1 MFSRDLFS
9 SGLFFNPL
17 FYLFSVVAI
26 MIQIFICFKA
36 KNKFIKA
43 LPCIITFVSSIGFS
57 ISAYYH
63 DGWDAFGYGA
73 ISNISLLFFLSFF
86 FGLVISWIVKKKTL
100 I

>member
-1 MFSRDLFS
+1 MLSGDLFS

-17 FYLFSVVAI
+17 FYLFLVVAI

-57 ISAYYH
+57 IPSYYI
-63 DGWDAFGYGA
+63 DGWDGFGYGA
-73 ISNISLLFFLSFF
+73 ISIISVLLETARRYSSVGRAADL
-86 FGLVISWIVKKKTL
+86 
-100 I
+100 